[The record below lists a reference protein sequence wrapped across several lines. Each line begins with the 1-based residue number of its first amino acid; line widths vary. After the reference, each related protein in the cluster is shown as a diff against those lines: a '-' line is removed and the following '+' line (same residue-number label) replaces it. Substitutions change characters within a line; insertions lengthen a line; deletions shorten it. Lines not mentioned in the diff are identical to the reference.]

1 MRHLFA
7 SLALA
12 AAFAPAALMAQSSTA
27 LAPASPTSV
36 VATTPVTTPAT
47 TPVAAPAMVHSDVAG
62 IQTRADAN
70 APLVVNSAAAAGLH
84 QGEGVALMAV
94 GGAGLIAGLLIG
106 DDAGT
111 AIAIGGL
118 AVGLVGLYEYVR

>member
-12 AAFAPAALMAQSSTA
+12 AAIAPAALSAQSSTA
-27 LAPASPTSV
+27 LAPVSPVPAVAVAPTAPSTS
-36 VATTPVTTPAT
+36 
-47 TPVAAPAMVHSDVAG
+47 MIRSNVAG
-62 IQTRADAN
+62 IQSKADAN

-106 DDAGT
+106 DSAGT
-111 AIAIGGL
+111 AVAIGGL
-118 AVGLVGLYEYVR
+118 AIGLVGLYEYVR

>member
-7 SLALA
+7 SLAVAVAL
-12 AAFAPAALMAQSSTA
+12 APAALAAQSFSGPAT
-27 LAPASPTSV
+27 LMPASPAPV
-36 VATTPVTTPAT
+36 VASAPA
-47 TPVAAPAMVHSDVAG
+47 AAPAAPSMVRPDVAG
-62 IQTRADAN
+62 INVKADAN
-70 APLVVNSAAAAGLH
+70 APLAVNTAAAAGLH

-94 GGAGLIAGLLIG
+94 GGAGLVAGLLIG
-106 DDAGT
+106 DSAGT

>member
-7 SLALA
+7 SLAVA
-12 AAFAPAALMAQSSTA
+12 AALAPAALAAQSFSGPAA
-27 LAPASPTSV
+27 LAPASPAPV
-36 VATTPVTTPAT
+36 VA
-47 TPVAAPAMVHSDVAG
+47 AAPAATPSMVRPDVAG
-62 IQTRADAN
+62 ISVKADAN
-70 APLVVNSAAAAGLH
+70 APLAVNTAAAAGLH

-106 DDAGT
+106 DSAGT
-111 AIAIGGL
+111 AVAIGGL

>member
-7 SLALA
+7 SLAVAVAL
-12 AAFAPAALMAQSSTA
+12 APAALTAQSFSGPAT
-27 LAPASPTSV
+27 LVPASPAPV
-36 VATTPVTTPAT
+36 VASAPAT
-47 TPVAAPAMVHSDVAG
+47 APSMVRPDVAG
-62 IQTRADAN
+62 INVKADAN
-70 APLVVNSAAAAGLH
+70 APLAVNTAAAAGLH

-94 GGAGLIAGLLIG
+94 GGAGLVAGLLIG
-106 DDAGT
+106 DSAGT

>member
-7 SLALA
+7 SLAVAVAL
-12 AAFAPAALMAQSSTA
+12 APAALAAQSFSGPAT
-27 LAPASPTSV
+27 LVPASPTRV
-36 VATTPVTTPAT
+36 VASAPAT
-47 TPVAAPAMVHSDVAG
+47 APSMVRPDVAG
-62 IQTRADAN
+62 INVKADAN
-70 APLVVNSAAAAGLH
+70 APLAVNTAAAAGLH

-94 GGAGLIAGLLIG
+94 GGAGLVAGLLIG
-106 DDAGT
+106 DSAGT